1 MTTDMKPGRPCCHV
15 EDSGQPCAPSGASA
29 GDREAA
35 LHWATI
41 TAVAAFIDNRTSAMS
56 SVIRLGLAADECSC

>member
-1 MTTDMKPGRPCCHV
+1 MTIDTKPGRPCCHV
-15 EDSGQPCAPSGASA
+15 EDSAPCAPSGAS
-29 GDREAA
+29 GVDREAA

-56 SVIRLGLAADECSC
+56 SVIRLGLAADECAC

>member
-1 MTTDMKPGRPCCHV
+1 MTIDTKPGRPCCHV
-15 EDSGQPCAPSGASA
+15 EASAACAPSRAFA
-29 GDREAA
+29 VDREAA

-56 SVIRLGLAADECSC
+56 SVIRLGLAAHECSC